1 LIALDVWWNGRAD
14 VLVAAGETRKRFSSL
29 YSMSSLVHYEEFVDQ
44 CADVFFDRLGEFADR
59 DVKFNLGEWFQ
70 FYAFDVI
77 GEITY
82 GERFGWL
89 PSIIATI
96 YGYMLTDS

>member
-1 LIALDVWWNGRAD
+1 LIVWWRRCAD
-14 VLVAAGETRKRFSSL
+14 ILVAAGETRKRFSSL

-44 CADVFFDRLGEFADR
+44 CADVFFDRLGEFAER

-82 GERFGWL
+82 GERFGGI
-89 PSIIATI
+89 SSVTAAIH
-96 YGYMLTDS
+96 GYMLIHRR